1 MDVSVLYFYTFFER
15 AIEYSI
21 CHLPLNDELLLNASF
36 DADEFQPEYYF
47 VSRQVPKFIMIL
59 YYNNYYVLYICP
71 TFTSLN
77 DLAKMAEE
85 FVQYQL
91 FPRVHVW
98 EDAQVK
104 EKEEQEHYY
113 TSGKNHFHEMNGDV
127 GMAGWK

>member
-1 MDVSVLYFYTFFER
+1 
-15 AIEYSI
+15 
-21 CHLPLNDELLLNASF
+21 
-36 DADEFQPEYYF
+36 
-47 VSRQVPKFIMIL
+47 MIL

-113 TSGKNHFHEMNGDV
+113 MDVIWNYPPELKGGD
-127 GMAGWK
+127 GWLQFPILSRIAKLVFTIP